1 MHLYGELSPS
11 DKKRIP
17 KSLHTSHPLGA
28 TPVLGKFDSDKE
40 ESNFIAA
47 EIKRCVANM
56 GGILKWGDFV
66 ILRELASTHSRPW
79 QTNMSF

>member
-1 MHLYGELSPS
+1 M
-11 DKKRIP
+11 
-17 KSLHTSHPLGA
+17 
-28 TPVLGKFDSDKE
+28 LGKFDSEKE

-66 ILRELASTHSRPW
+66 VLREFTSAHIIHCQLMGHPSSI
-79 QTNMSF
+79 